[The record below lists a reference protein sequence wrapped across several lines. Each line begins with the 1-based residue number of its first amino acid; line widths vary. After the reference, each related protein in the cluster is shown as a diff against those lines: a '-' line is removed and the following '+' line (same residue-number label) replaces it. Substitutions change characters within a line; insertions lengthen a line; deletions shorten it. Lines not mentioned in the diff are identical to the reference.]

1 MKRKHLLVIFLL
13 ITIILCLYF
22 YISSMYSDNSDNS
35 KEYLE
40 EVWKLK
46 IPEKYMVE
54 EIYTSKDRWMG
65 DGCRIFSITSSK
77 INDDEF
83 NWKANKPLEEY
94 LVKRVYDSVAED
106 ALRVS
111 NLSAPSFSDLKIIN
125 LLVSK
130 EKDDYLLITFS
141 KKDNRYYIFEDIT

>member
-1 MKRKHLLVIFLL
+1 MKRKYLLVIFLL
-13 ITIILCLYF
+13 LTIILCLYF
-22 YISSMYSDNSDNS
+22 YISSMYSKNSN
-35 KEYLE
+35 EYLE

-46 IPEKYMVE
+46 IPEKYRVE

-65 DGCRIFSITSSK
+65 DGSRIFSLASSS
-77 INDDEF
+77 INDNEF
-83 NWKANKPLEEY
+83 KWKANKPLDEK

-111 NLSAPSFSDLKIIN
+111 NLSAPSLSDLKIIN

-141 KKDNRYYIFEDIT
+141 QKDNRYYIFEDLT

>member
-1 MKRKHLLVIFLL
+1 MKRKYLLVIFLL
-13 ITIILCLYF
+13 LTIILCLYF
-22 YISSMYSDNSDNS
+22 YISSMYSKNSN
-35 KEYLE
+35 EYLE

-46 IPEKYMVE
+46 IPEKYRVE

-65 DGCRIFSITSSK
+65 DGCRIFSLASSN

-83 NWKANKPLEEY
+83 KWKSNKPLDEK

-106 ALRVS
+106 ALIVS
-111 NLSAPSFSDLKIIN
+111 NLSAPSLSDLKILN

-141 KKDNRYYIFEDIT
+141 QKDNRYYIFEDLT